1 MMNGLG
7 GSADFERNAFYS
19 IFVCPSVAK
28 GGKVSTIVPFCS
40 HIDHSEHST
49 HVVVTEQGVAD
60 LRGVGAMER
69 ARRIINNCAHPA
81 YRDYLHHYVESSPPG
96 HLRHDLGR
104 CFELHRNLLAHG
116 AMLPD
121 LDLKSFT

>member
-1 MMNGLG
+1 
-7 GSADFERNAFYS
+7 
-19 IFVCPSVAK
+19 VAK

-49 HVVVTEQGVAD
+49 HVVITEQGVAD
-60 LRGVGAMER
+60 LRGVGPMDR
-69 ARRIINNCAHPA
+69 ARRIIDHCAHPA

-121 LDLKSFT
+121 LDLKSFM